1 MDSAHAFGCLSKRCA
16 CSPSLHCVISR
27 QPLARLIEQQA
38 SEQDGG
44 AVECLPD
51 QLLDNLHRVVT
62 ATYLARCVVNGVIS
76 EAVDAAL
83 TKQRTSSA
91 NTAASF

>member
-1 MDSAHAFGCLSKRCA
+1 MER
-16 CSPSLHCVISR
+16 
-27 QPLARLIEQQA
+27 QA

-44 AVECLPD
+44 AVECLPE

-62 ATYLARCVVNGVIS
+62 ATHLARCVVNSAIS

-83 TKQRTSSA
+83 TKKRVSNA
-91 NTAASF
+91 NTAAASF